1 MTPIKRN
8 LLYIFRGTLL
18 RLRITWNHGES
29 LTLSVGYHVDKTDAK
44 GKHKWDGS
52 RCRQNTTHGKDKV
65 PASTINRAI
74 EILEDKVDKA
84 FLEYEKQDLMPT
96 KEQLKN
102 KLSDKRTKQEVSF
115 FPIYDEFVQEGTDL
129 KFWSEGTIK
138 KLKSRKNLL
147 LSFNKTCN
155 LTLEGIDENVLN
167 EYVRFQTFN
176 CISKVK
182 TKETYTN
189 TTIVK
194 NVNML
199 KWFLKWAERKGH
211 IVNQAYK
218 DYKPSLKT
226 PDKQVIFLEWDE
238 LMRVYKHDFSSRQ
251 TLDIVRDGFCLCC
264 FTSLRYSDLANLKK
278 SDIYDDYIIVTT
290 VKTSD
295 TIKIDLN
302 KYSKSILDK
311 YKDYEGE
318 TALPVISNQKMNDR
332 LKDICKECNIKT
344 PTHVTTFV
352 GSKRQNVVK
361 EKWELISTHCGRR
374 TFISN
379 ALSLG
384 ISPNIVMKWTGH
396 SDYQAMKPYIDIA
409 DNARKSSMMMF
420 DNMDK
425 ESEKRKYHKCKVLK
439 K

>member
-18 RLRITWNHGES
+18 RLRVTWNHGEMI
-29 LTLSVGYHVDKTDAK
+29 TLSVGYHVDKTDAK
-44 GKHKWDGS
+44 GKPKWDGS
-52 RCRQNTTHGKDKV
+52 RCRQNTTHGEDKV
-65 PASTINRAI
+65 HAAIINRAI
-74 EILEDKVDKA
+74 EIIEDKVDKA
-84 FLEYEKQDLMPT
+84 FLEYEKQDLIPT
-96 KEQLKN
+96 KEQLKS
-102 KLSDKRTKQEVSF
+102 KLSGKQDKQEVSF
-115 FPIYDEFVQEGTDL
+115 FSIYDEFAKEGTDL

-147 LSFNKTCN
+147 LSFDKTYK

-167 EYVRFQTFN
+167 EYVRFQTLN
-176 CISKVK
+176 CISKVEG
-182 TKETYTN
+182 KESYTN

-211 IVNQAYK
+211 SVNKAYK
-218 DYKPSLKT
+218 DYRPSLKT
-226 PDKQVIFLEWDE
+226 PEKQVIFLEWDE
-238 LMRVYKHDFSSRQ
+238 LMSVYDHDFSLRK

-278 SDIYDDYIIVTT
+278 SDIYDDHIAVTT

-295 TIKIDLN
+295 TIRIDLN
-302 KYSKSILDK
+302 KYAKAILDK
-311 YKDYEGE
+311 YKNYEGE
-318 TALPVISNQKMNDR
+318 TALPVISNQKMNDH
-332 LKDICKECNIKT
+332 LKDICKECNINKPIHIT
-344 PTHVTTFV
+344 SFV

-384 ISPNIVMKWTGH
+384 IAPNIVMKWTGH
-396 SDYQAMKPYIDIA
+396 SDYEAMRPYIDIA
-409 DNARKSSMMMF
+409 DNVRKSSMMMF
-420 DNMDK
+420 DNKDT
-425 ESEKRKYHKCKVLK
+425 ESEK
-439 K
+439 